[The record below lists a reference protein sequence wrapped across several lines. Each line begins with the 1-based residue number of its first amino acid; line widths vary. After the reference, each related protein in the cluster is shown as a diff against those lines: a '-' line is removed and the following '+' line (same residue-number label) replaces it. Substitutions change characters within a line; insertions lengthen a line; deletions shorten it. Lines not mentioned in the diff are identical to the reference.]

1 MAAVIHPPEPVARTV
16 VLHNVSWETY
26 ERLLAEQ
33 QDSGA
38 RLSYDRGALEIMILS
53 LRHERIKH
61 LIATLVEMLALARN
75 IDLEGAGS
83 TTFRR
88 RDLARGFEPDACFY
102 FTHAALIRGKEEIDL
117 GIDPAPELAIE
128 VDLSHASL
136 DKQPI
141 MAGLGIAEIWRY
153 DGHKLHILR
162 LDGDQYRPRDAS
174 TVLPGISDEQLNRW
188 IEAGQ
193 TLKRGDWLRGVR
205 EELARGGVPASP
217 G

>member
-33 QDSGA
+33 ADSGA

-53 LRHERIKH
+53 LRHERLKH
-61 LIATLVEMLALARN
+61 LIATLVEMLALARD

-102 FTHAALIRGKEEIDL
+102 FTHATLIRNRETIDL
-117 GIDPAPELAIE
+117 DVDPAPELAIE
-128 VDLSHASL
+128 IDLSHSSL

-141 MAGLGIAEIWRY
+141 MASLGIVEIWRY
-153 DGHKLHILR
+153 DGRKLDILR
-162 LDGDQYRPRDAS
+162 LEGEGYRSRGNSA
-174 TVLPGISDEQLNRW
+174 VLPDISAEQLSRW

-193 TLKRGDWLRGVR
+193 TLKRGEWLRGVR
-205 EELARGGVPASP
+205 EELGQAGN
-217 G
+217 